1 MQPISFIINII
12 ISNIRYNFLIF
23 RGIIFANYGIDR
35 IFKTLTSN
43 IIGCMESGKLLPLV
57 RNICAS
63 NYSPVELTEFVNISQ
78 KIAISYLKY
87 LEIIGRNIRPK
98 KSGGSNE
105 LEDVAIDCIAGLFM
119 RNDKGEFIQL
129 KRYFGPKLASDP
141 EPDELELS
149 SMLRRLIVKKTKQE
163 LSRIFRER
171 DPEGAKIIRNIKVA
185 IRSSNIISSFK
196 EMGREFIYLNNK
208 PNQLPKEEPEPEWDN
223 RQGDNDISDN
233 SGTEPFNRFKNAIPE
248 KMLFHQFLEKY
259 DPSDSVATM
268 MKKMLEIVESF
279 PEYQNYLPIDV
290 IATII
295 RDVTFQHVREKL
307 SNNVDVNSP
316 LNDLQS
322 KEIEQVNQ
330 AIINVIHKKINQ
342 QYLRK
347 KKITPQKAEIYCQA
361 IVDFVNE
368 LTQGKETDSNFRYL
382 KRYIPDLTQQDYREK
397 ERSIFE
403 YLVKITKKSLRKK
416 LKELL

>member
-1 MQPISFIINII
+1 MLTYRVVKFYNI
-12 ISNIRYNFLIF
+12 
-23 RGIIFANYGIDR
+23 
-35 IFKTLTSN
+35 LTSN
-43 IIGCMESGKLLPLV
+43 LIGCMESRKIIPLV
-57 RNICAS
+57 SNICAS
-63 NYSPVELTEFVNISQ
+63 NYSPGDLTEFVNISQ
-78 KIAISYLKY
+78 NIAISYLKY
-87 LEIIGRNIRPK
+87 LEVIGRNIRPK
-98 KSGGSNE
+98 KSEGINE

-119 RNDKGEFIQL
+119 RNDRGEFTQL
-129 KRYFGPKLASDP
+129 QRYFSPKIGPGTSL
-141 EPDELELS
+141 DEMEAS

-185 IRSSNIISSFK
+185 IRSSNELKSFR
-196 EMGREFIYLNNK
+196 EMGREFIYIDKQLNNNCYEK
-208 PNQLPKEEPEPEWDN
+208 LGDEYNHN
-223 RQGDNDISDN
+223 GGDNNQSSDYPIEN
-233 SGTEPFNRFKNAIPE
+233 SDRLKVGIPE
-248 KMLFHQFLEKY
+248 KLLYQHFLERY
-259 DPSDSVATM
+259 DPSDSVAAM
-268 MKKMLEIVESF
+268 MKKMIEIVTSY
-279 PEYQNYLPIDV
+279 PEYQHYLALDI

-316 LNDLQS
+316 LSDLQA
-322 KEIEQVNQ
+322 KEIDQVNQ
-330 AIINVIHKKINQ
+330 EIITIIHQKINQ

-347 KKITPQKAEIYCQA
+347 KKITSEKAAIYCRA

-368 LTQGKETDSNFRYL
+368 LTQGKETDSNFKYL
-382 KRYIPDLTQQDYREK
+382 KRYIPYLTQKQYREK

>member
-1 MQPISFIINII
+1 
-12 ISNIRYNFLIF
+12 
-23 RGIIFANYGIDR
+23 
-35 IFKTLTSN
+35 
-43 IIGCMESGKLLPLV
+43 MESEKLVQLV
-57 RNICAS
+57 RSICAHD
-63 NYSPVELTEFVNISQ
+63 YSVSQLTEFVNISQ

-87 LEIIGRNIRPK
+87 LEVIGRNIRPK
-98 KSGGSNE
+98 KAEGLNE

-119 RNDKGEFIQL
+119 RNEKGEFTQL
-129 KRYFGPKLASDP
+129 QRYFGPKIGTDLTFS
-141 EPDELELS
+141 ELEAC
-149 SMLRRLIVKKTKQE
+149 SMLRRLVVKKTKQE

-185 IRSSNIISSFK
+185 IRSSVDLKSFR
-196 EMGREFIYLNNK
+196 EMGREFIYTAAHSNSNPDDYEDQLANEINEQENN
-208 PNQLPKEEPEPEWDN
+208 PAIDETQ
-223 RQGDNDISDN
+223 
-233 SGTEPFNRFKNAIPE
+233 FKSAIPE
-248 KMLFHQFLEKY
+248 KLLYQHFLEKY

-268 MKKMLEIVESF
+268 MKKMLQITQSYG
-279 PEYQNYLPIDV
+279 EYQHYLGLDV
-290 IATII
+290 IASII

-307 SNNVDVNSP
+307 SNDVDENSP
-316 LNDLQS
+316 LSDLQS
-322 KEIEQVNQ
+322 KEIDQVNQ
-330 AIINVIHKKINQ
+330 AIIDIIHQKINQ

-347 KKITPQKAEIYCQA
+347 RKITPDKADIYCRA

-382 KRYIPDLTQQDYREK
+382 KRYIPNLTQQEYREK

>member
-1 MQPISFIINII
+1 
-12 ISNIRYNFLIF
+12 
-23 RGIIFANYGIDR
+23 
-35 IFKTLTSN
+35 
-43 IIGCMESGKLLPLV
+43 MESGKIVPLV
-57 RNICAS
+57 RNICAH
-63 NYSPVELTEFVNISQ
+63 NYTPGDLTEFVNISQ

-87 LEIIGRNIRPK
+87 LEVIGRNIRPK
-98 KSGGSNE
+98 KSEGNNE

-119 RNDKGEFIQL
+119 RNDRGEFTQL
-129 KRYFGPKLASDP
+129 QRYFGPRI
-141 EPDELELS
+141 EPGTSLDEIEAS

-185 IRSSNIISSFK
+185 IRSSNELRSFR
-196 EMGREFIYLNNK
+196 EMGREFIYIDKPSNNNCYEK
-208 PNQLPKEEPEPEWDN
+208 LADKNN
-223 RQGDNDISDN
+223 NNGGDNNQSNDN
-233 SGTEPFNRFKNAIPE
+233 SIVDSDRLKVGIPE
-248 KMLFHQFLEKY
+248 KLLYQQFLEKY
-259 DPSDSVATM
+259 DPSDSVAAM
-268 MKKMLEIVESF
+268 MKKMIEIVTSY
-279 PEYQNYLPIDV
+279 PEYQHHLALDI

-307 SNNVDVNSP
+307 SNNIDVNSP
-316 LNDLQS
+316 MSDLQA

-330 AIINVIHKKINQ
+330 GIITIIHQKINQ

-347 KKITPQKAEIYCQA
+347 KKVTSEKAAIYCRA

-368 LTQGKETDSNFRYL
+368 FTQGKETDSNFKYL
-382 KRYIPDLTQQDYREK
+382 KRYIPNLTQKQYREK

-403 YLVKITKKSLRKK
+403 YLVKITKKSLRKR

>member
-1 MQPISFIINII
+1 MKT
-12 ISNIRYNFLIF
+12 
-23 RGIIFANYGIDR
+23 DR
-35 IFKTLTSN
+35 IFN
-43 IIGCMESGKLLPLV
+43 INLKKVIGCMESGKLVPLV
-57 RNICAS
+57 RNICAC
-63 NYSPVELTEFVNISQ
+63 NYSASELTEFVDISQ

-87 LEIIGRNIRPK
+87 LEVIGRNIRPK
-98 KSGGSNE
+98 KSEGMTE

-119 RNDKGEFIQL
+119 RNDKDEFTQL
-129 KRYFGPKLASDP
+129 QRYFGPRIQSDIAFN
-141 EPDELELS
+141 EMEAS

-185 IRSSNIISSFK
+185 IRSSTDLQSFR
-196 EMGREFIYLNNK
+196 EMGREFIFIHTNNNICNDDYNDQITNK
-208 PNQLPKEEPEPEWDN
+208 NDGGNNNSTNHQ
-223 RQGDNDISDN
+223 RQ
-233 SGTEPFNRFKNAIPE
+233 FKSAIPE
-248 KMLFHQFLEKY
+248 KLLYQHFLEKY

-268 MKKMLEIVESF
+268 MKKMLNIAESF
-279 PEYQNYLPIDV
+279 SEYHHYLAIDV

-307 SNNVDVNSP
+307 SNDVDENSP
-316 LNDLQS
+316 LCELQS

-330 AIINVIHKKINQ
+330 NIINIIHQKINQ

-347 KKITPQKAEIYCQA
+347 KKITPEKANIYCRA

-382 KRYIPDLTQQDYREK
+382 KRYIPNLSQQEYREK

>member
-1 MQPISFIINII
+1 
-12 ISNIRYNFLIF
+12 
-23 RGIIFANYGIDR
+23 
-35 IFKTLTSN
+35 
-43 IIGCMESGKLLPLV
+43 MESGKLVPLV
-57 RNICAS
+57 HNICAS
-63 NYSPVELTEFVNISQ
+63 NYSAAELTEFINMSQ
-78 KIAISYLKY
+78 RIAISYLKY
-87 LEIIGRNIRPK
+87 LEVIGRNIRPK
-98 KSGGSNE
+98 KSEGINE

-119 RNDKGEFIQL
+119 RNDKGEFTQL
-129 KRYFGPKLASDP
+129 QRYFGPKIESDMVLN
-141 EPDELELS
+141 ELEAT

-185 IRSSNIISSFK
+185 IRSSNELKSFK
-196 EMGREFIYLNNK
+196 EMGREFIFFDTKSNTIDGNYGEYSIYENN
-208 PNQLPKEEPEPEWDN
+208 DN
-223 RQGDNDISDN
+223 GGDNYIENHHNGDS
-233 SGTEPFNRFKNAIPE
+233 ERFKSSIPE
-248 KMLFHQFLEKY
+248 KLLYQHFLEKY
-259 DPSDSVATM
+259 DPSDSVAAM
-268 MKKMLEIVESF
+268 IKKMLEIVTSF
-279 PEYQNYLPIDV
+279 PEYQNYLAIDV

-307 SNNVDVNSP
+307 SNNVDVHSP
-316 LNDLQS
+316 LSDLQV

-330 AIINVIHKKINQ
+330 SIINMIHQKINQ

-347 KKITPQKAEIYCQA
+347 KKITPEKAGIYCRA

-382 KRYIPDLTQQDYREK
+382 KRYIPNLTQQQYRER

>member
-1 MQPISFIINII
+1 M
-12 ISNIRYNFLIF
+12 
-23 RGIIFANYGIDR
+23 
-35 IFKTLTSN
+35 
-43 IIGCMESGKLLPLV
+43 V

-63 NYSPVELTEFVNISQ
+63 NYSPGDLTEFVILSQ

-87 LEIIGRNIRPK
+87 LEVIGRNIRPK
-98 KSGGSNE
+98 KSEGAND
-105 LEDVAIDCIAGLFM
+105 LEDVAIDCIASLFM
-119 RNDKGEFIQL
+119 RNNHGEFTQL
-129 KRYFGPKLASDP
+129 QRYFGPKIESNLALN
-141 EPDELELS
+141 EIEAA

-185 IRSSNIISSFK
+185 IRSSDELQSFK
-196 EMGREFIYLNNK
+196 EMGREFIYIDNNSNKFEGKTGSQATNQYKGNDREINK
-208 PNQLPKEEPEPEWDN
+208 PDKES
-223 RQGDNDISDN
+223 Q
-233 SGTEPFNRFKNAIPE
+233 RFKNPIPE
-248 KMLFHQFLEKY
+248 KLLFQHFLEKY
-259 DPSDSVATM
+259 DPSDSVAAM
-268 MKKMLEIVESF
+268 MKKMLEIVGSF
-279 PEYQNYLPIDV
+279 PEYQNYLAIDI

-307 SNNVDVNSP
+307 SNNVDNNSP
-316 LNDLQS
+316 LSYLQA

-330 AIINVIHKKINQ
+330 NIINIIHQKISQ
-342 QYLRK
+342 QYLK
-347 KKITPQKAEIYCQA
+347 KNKITPEKADVYCRA

-382 KRYIPDLTQQDYREK
+382 KRYIPELTQQQYREK

>member
-1 MQPISFIINII
+1 
-12 ISNIRYNFLIF
+12 
-23 RGIIFANYGIDR
+23 
-35 IFKTLTSN
+35 
-43 IIGCMESGKLLPLV
+43 MESEKLVPLV
-57 RNICAS
+57 RNICAG
-63 NYSPVELTEFVNISQ
+63 NYSPSDLTEFVHVSQ

-87 LEIIGRNIRPK
+87 LEVIGRNIRPK
-98 KSGGSNE
+98 RSEGLNE
-105 LEDVAIDCIAGLFM
+105 LEDVAIDCIAGLFV
-119 RNDKGEFIQL
+119 RNDKGEFLQL
-129 KRYFGPKLASDP
+129 QRYFSPRIESDTSLN
-141 EPDELELS
+141 EMEAS

-185 IRSSNIISSFK
+185 IRSSNELKSFR
-196 EMGREFIYLNNK
+196 EMGREFIFFDKTPNGDKNECHVLSFSQNNH
-208 PNQLPKEEPEPEWDN
+208 DN
-223 RQGDNDISDN
+223 NGLEVDSIDIS
-233 SGTEPFNRFKNAIPE
+233 ERFKNVIPE
-248 KMLFHQFLEKY
+248 KLLYQHFLEKY

-268 MKKMLEIVESF
+268 MKKMLEIVACF
-279 PEYQNYLPIDV
+279 TEYQNYLGIDV

-307 SNNVDVNSP
+307 SNNIDENSP
-316 LNDLQS
+316 LSDLQA

-330 AIINVIHKKINQ
+330 TIIDIIHQKINQ
-342 QYLRK
+342 QYLKK
-347 KKITPQKAEIYCQA
+347 KKITPKKAEIYCRA

-382 KRYIPDLTQQDYREK
+382 KRYITDLTQQEYREK

-403 YLVKITKKSLRKK
+403 YLVKITKKALRKK

>member
-1 MQPISFIINII
+1 MLLKKADKIFHI
-12 ISNIRYNFLIF
+12 LITK
-23 RGIIFANYGIDR
+23 IP
-35 IFKTLTSN
+35 
-43 IIGCMESGKLLPLV
+43 GCMESEKLVRLV
-57 RNICAS
+57 RNICAQS
-63 NYSPVELTEFVNISQ
+63 YSVSELTEFVNISQ

-87 LEIIGRNIRPK
+87 LEVIGRNIRPK
-98 KSGGSNE
+98 KAEGLHE

-119 RNDKGEFIQL
+119 RNDKGEFTQL
-129 KRYFGPKLASDP
+129 QRYFGPKIETDCTFG
-141 EPDELELS
+141 ELEAC
-149 SMLRRLIVKKTKQE
+149 SMLRRLVVKKTKQE

-185 IRSSNIISSFK
+185 IRSSVDLKSFR
-196 EMGREFIYLNNK
+196 EMGREFIYTDAACISQQNDDDARLSSDINADD
-208 PNQLPKEEPEPEWDN
+208 DN
-223 RQGDNDISDN
+223 PTNDVVQ
-233 SGTEPFNRFKNAIPE
+233 FKSAIPE
-248 KMLFHQFLEKY
+248 KLLYQHFLEKY

-268 MKKMLEIVESF
+268 MKKMLCITENYT
-279 PEYQNYLPIDV
+279 EYQHYLGIDV
-290 IATII
+290 VATII

-307 SNNVDVNSP
+307 SNDVDENSP
-316 LNDLQS
+316 LSDLQS

-330 AIINVIHKKINQ
+330 AIIDLIHQKINQ

-347 KKITPQKAEIYCQA
+347 KKISLEKAEIYCRA

-382 KRYIPDLTQQDYREK
+382 KRFIPNLTQQEYREQ

>member
-1 MQPISFIINII
+1 
-12 ISNIRYNFLIF
+12 
-23 RGIIFANYGIDR
+23 
-35 IFKTLTSN
+35 
-43 IIGCMESGKLLPLV
+43 MESRKLVPMV

-63 NYSPVELTEFVNISQ
+63 NYSPSELTEFVMLSQ

-87 LEIIGRNIRPK
+87 LEVIGRNIRPK
-98 KSGGSNE
+98 RSDGETE
-105 LEDVAIDCIAGLFM
+105 LEDVAIDCIAGLFV
-119 RNDKGEFIQL
+119 RNGHNEFTQL
-129 KRYFGPKLASDP
+129 QRYFGPKIESDS
-141 EPDELELS
+141 EMDELEAS
-149 SMLRRLIVKKTKQE
+149 CMLRRLIVKKTKQE

-185 IRSSNIISSFK
+185 IRSSKELKSFK
-196 EMGREFIYLNNK
+196 EMGREFIYIDINSHHSNN
-208 PNQLPKEEPEPEWDN
+208 DCA
-223 RQGDNDISDN
+223 NDASKQDDAEDYQAEKIQNNN
-233 SGTEPFNRFKNAIPE
+233 SERFKHAIPE
-248 KMLFHQFLEKY
+248 KILYQNFLEKY
-259 DPSDSVATM
+259 DPSDSVSAM
-268 MKKMLEIVESF
+268 MKKMLEILDSY
-279 PEYQNYLPIDV
+279 PDYQNYLGIDI

-295 RDVTFQHVREKL
+295 RDVTFQHVRERL

-316 LNDLQS
+316 LSDFQA

-330 AIINVIHKKINQ
+330 NIINLIHQKIDQ

-347 KKITPQKAEIYCQA
+347 KKISQEKAEIYCRA

-382 KRYIPDLTQQDYREK
+382 KRYIPDLTQQQYREK

>member
-1 MQPISFIINII
+1 
-12 ISNIRYNFLIF
+12 
-23 RGIIFANYGIDR
+23 
-35 IFKTLTSN
+35 
-43 IIGCMESGKLLPLV
+43 MESGKLVPLV

-63 NYSPVELTEFVNISQ
+63 NYSPNELTEFVIISQ

-87 LEIIGRNIRPK
+87 LEVIGRNIRPK
-98 KSGGSNE
+98 KSEGVNE
-105 LEDVAIDCIAGLFM
+105 LEDVAIDCIAGLFI
-119 RNDKGEFIQL
+119 RNDNGEFTQL
-129 KRYFGPKLASDP
+129 QRYFGPKIESDTTLN
-141 EPDELELS
+141 EVEAA

-185 IRSSNIISSFK
+185 IRSSNELKSFK
-196 EMGREFIYLNNK
+196 EMGREFIFKNNDSNGLENECSNLSSNENNGGVDK
-208 PNQLPKEEPEPEWDN
+208 ANNIQNADSE
-223 RQGDNDISDN
+223 
-233 SGTEPFNRFKNAIPE
+233 RFKNAIPE
-248 KMLFHQFLEKY
+248 KLLYQNFLEKY
-259 DPSDSVATM
+259 DPSDSVASM
-268 MKKMLEIVESF
+268 IKKMLEIVASF
-279 PEYQNYLPIDV
+279 PDYQNYLAIDIV
-290 IATII
+290 AAII

-316 LNDLQS
+316 LSDLQA

-330 AIINVIHKKINQ
+330 RIINVIHQKINQ

-347 KKITPQKAEIYCQA
+347 KKITPEKADIYCRA

-382 KRYIPDLTQQDYREK
+382 KRYIPELTQHQYREK

>member
-1 MQPISFIINII
+1 
-12 ISNIRYNFLIF
+12 
-23 RGIIFANYGIDR
+23 
-35 IFKTLTSN
+35 
-43 IIGCMESGKLLPLV
+43 MESGKLVPLV

-63 NYSPVELTEFVNISQ
+63 NYSPSELTEFVIISQ

-87 LEIIGRNIRPK
+87 LEVIGRNIRPK
-98 KSGGSNE
+98 RSDGVNE
-105 LEDVAIDCIAGLFM
+105 LEDVAIDCIAGLFV
-119 RNDKGEFIQL
+119 RNNHGEFTQL
-129 KRYFGPKLASDP
+129 QRYFGPKIETNAALDEVEASC
-141 EPDELELS
+141 
-149 SMLRRLIVKKTKQE
+149 MLRRLIVKKTKQE

-171 DPEGAKIIRNIKVA
+171 DPEGAKVIRNIKVA
-185 IRSSNIISSFK
+185 IRSSKELKSFK
-196 EMGREFIYLNNK
+196 EMGREFIFIYNNFLDSETDCFDESSAGS
-208 PNQLPKEEPEPEWDN
+208 NVE
-223 RQGDNDISDN
+223 
-233 SGTEPFNRFKNAIPE
+233 TEQTEQILRDESERFKHAIPE
-248 KMLFHQFLEKY
+248 KILYQHFLEKY

-268 MKKMLEIVESF
+268 MKKMLEIVDSF
-279 PEYQNYLPIDV
+279 PEFQNYLAIDI

-295 RDVTFQHVREKL
+295 RDVTFQHVRERL

-316 LNDLQS
+316 LSDLQA

-330 AIINVIHKKINQ
+330 SIIDVIHKKIDQ
-342 QYLRK
+342 QYLKK
-347 KKITPQKAEIYCQA
+347 KKISPEKADIYCRA

-382 KRYIPDLTQQDYREK
+382 KRYIPSLTQQQYREK

>member
-1 MQPISFIINII
+1 
-12 ISNIRYNFLIF
+12 
-23 RGIIFANYGIDR
+23 
-35 IFKTLTSN
+35 
-43 IIGCMESGKLLPLV
+43 MESRKLVPLV
-57 RNICAS
+57 RNICAGT
-63 NYSPVELTEFVNISQ
+63 YSPSDLTEFVNISQ

-98 KSGGSNE
+98 KSEGINE

-119 RNDKGEFIQL
+119 RNDLGEFTQL
-129 KRYFGPKLASDP
+129 QRYFGPKIQSASSLN
-141 EPDELELS
+141 EMEAS

-185 IRSSNIISSFK
+185 IRSSSEMKSFR
-196 EMGREFIYLNNK
+196 EMGREFILLEKNLNDAYEMNHVTSNDENHGYK
-208 PNQLPKEEPEPEWDN
+208 NETT
-223 RQGDNDISDN
+223 GDAIDIS
-233 SGTEPFNRFKNAIPE
+233 ERFKNVIPE
-248 KMLFHQFLEKY
+248 KILYQHFLEKY

-268 MKKMLEIVESF
+268 MKKMLEIVTSF
-279 PEYQNYLPIDV
+279 PEYQNYLAIDI

-307 SNNVDVNSP
+307 SNNIDEHSP
-316 LNDLQS
+316 LNDLQA
-322 KEIEQVNQ
+322 KEIEHVNQ
-330 AIINVIHKKINQ
+330 HIISIIHHKINQ

-347 KKITPQKAEIYCQA
+347 KKITPEKARIYCQA

-382 KRYIPDLTQQDYREK
+382 RRYIPDLTQQEYREK

-403 YLVKITKKSLRKK
+403 YLVKITKKALRKK

>member
-1 MQPISFIINII
+1 
-12 ISNIRYNFLIF
+12 
-23 RGIIFANYGIDR
+23 
-35 IFKTLTSN
+35 
-43 IIGCMESGKLLPLV
+43 MESGKLVPLV
-57 RNICAS
+57 HNICAS
-63 NYSPVELTEFVNISQ
+63 NYSAAELTEFINMSQ

-87 LEIIGRNIRPK
+87 LEVIGRNIRPK
-98 KSGGSNE
+98 KSEGINE

-119 RNDKGEFIQL
+119 RNDKGEFTQL
-129 KRYFGPKLASDP
+129 QRYFGPKIESDMVLN
-141 EPDELELS
+141 ELEAT

-185 IRSSNIISSFK
+185 IRSSNELKSFK
-196 EMGREFIYLNNK
+196 EMGREFIFFDTKSNTIDGNYGEYSIYENN
-208 PNQLPKEEPEPEWDN
+208 DN
-223 RQGDNDISDN
+223 GGDNYIENHHNGDS
-233 SGTEPFNRFKNAIPE
+233 ERFKSSIPE
-248 KMLFHQFLEKY
+248 KLLYQHFLEKY
-259 DPSDSVATM
+259 DPSDSVAAM
-268 MKKMLEIVESF
+268 IKKMLEIVTSF
-279 PEYQNYLPIDV
+279 PEYQNYLAIDV

-307 SNNVDVNSP
+307 SNNVDVHSP
-316 LNDLQS
+316 LSDLQV

-330 AIINVIHKKINQ
+330 SIINMIHQKINQ

-347 KKITPQKAEIYCQA
+347 KKITPEKAGIYCRA

-382 KRYIPDLTQQDYREK
+382 KRYIPNLTQQQYRER

>member
-1 MQPISFIINII
+1 MLIHRTVNFINI
-12 ISNIRYNFLIF
+12 
-23 RGIIFANYGIDR
+23 
-35 IFKTLTSN
+35 LTSKL
-43 IIGCMESGKLLPLV
+43 IDCMESGKIVPLV

-63 NYSPVELTEFVNISQ
+63 NYSPGDLTEFVNISQ

-87 LEIIGRNIRPK
+87 LEVIGRNIRPK
-98 KSGGSNE
+98 KSEGVNE

-119 RNDKGEFIQL
+119 RNDRGEFTQL
-129 KRYFGPKLASDP
+129 QRYFGPKV
-141 EPDELELS
+141 EPGTSLDEIEAS

-185 IRSSNIISSFK
+185 IRSSNDLKSFR
-196 EMGREFIYLNNK
+196 EMGREFIYIDRQSNNNCYEK
-208 PNQLPKEEPEPEWDN
+208 LGDEDN
-223 RQGDNDISDN
+223 YNWGDNNQSSDN
-233 SGTEPFNRFKNAIPE
+233 PIENSDRLKVGIPE
-248 KMLFHQFLEKY
+248 KLLYQQFLEKY
-259 DPSDSVATM
+259 DPSDSVAAM
-268 MKKMLEIVESF
+268 MKKMIEIVMSY
-279 PEYQNYLPIDV
+279 PEYQHHLALDI

-316 LNDLQS
+316 LSDLQS

-330 AIINVIHKKINQ
+330 GIITIIHQKINQ

-347 KKITPQKAEIYCQA
+347 KKITTEKATIYCRA

-368 LTQGKETDSNFRYL
+368 FTQGKETDSNFKYL
-382 KRYIPDLTQQDYREK
+382 KRYIPHLTQKQYREK

>member
-1 MQPISFIINII
+1 
-12 ISNIRYNFLIF
+12 
-23 RGIIFANYGIDR
+23 
-35 IFKTLTSN
+35 
-43 IIGCMESGKLLPLV
+43 MESGKLVPLV
-57 RNICAS
+57 RNICART
-63 NYSPVELTEFVNISQ
+63 YSPSDLTEFVNISQ

-87 LEIIGRNIRPK
+87 LEVIGRNIRPK
-98 KSGGSNE
+98 KSEGINE

-119 RNDKGEFIQL
+119 RNDHGEFTQL
-129 KRYFGPKLASDP
+129 QRYFGPKIDSASSLN
-141 EPDELELS
+141 ELEAS

-185 IRSSNIISSFK
+185 IRSSNEMKSFR
-196 EMGREFIYLNNK
+196 EMGREFIFLEKNSTDVDGLNHGTCFNENNSDK
-208 PNQLPKEEPEPEWDN
+208 NDTTS
-223 RQGDNDISDN
+223 DAIDIS
-233 SGTEPFNRFKNAIPE
+233 ERFKSVIPE
-248 KMLFHQFLEKY
+248 KILYQHFLEKY

-268 MKKMLEIVESF
+268 MKKMLEIVTSF
-279 PEYQNYLPIDV
+279 PEYQNYLAIDI
-290 IATII
+290 IATMI

-307 SNNVDVNSP
+307 SNNIDEHSP
-316 LNDLQS
+316 LSDLQA
-322 KEIEQVNQ
+322 KEIEHVNQ
-330 AIINVIHKKINQ
+330 NIINIIHQKINQ

-347 KKITPQKAEIYCQA
+347 EKITPEKASIYCRA

-382 KRYIPDLTQQDYREK
+382 KRYISDLTQQEYREK

-403 YLVKITKKSLRKK
+403 YLVKITKKALRKK

>member
-1 MQPISFIINII
+1 
-12 ISNIRYNFLIF
+12 
-23 RGIIFANYGIDR
+23 
-35 IFKTLTSN
+35 
-43 IIGCMESGKLLPLV
+43 MESGKLVPLV

-63 NYSPVELTEFVNISQ
+63 NYSPGELTEFVNISQ

-87 LEIIGRNIRPK
+87 LEVIGRNIRPK
-98 KSGGSNE
+98 KSEGINE

-119 RNDKGEFIQL
+119 RNDRGEFTQL
-129 KRYFGPKLASDP
+129 QRYFGPTIESDP
-141 EPDELELS
+141 SLNEMEAA

-185 IRSSNIISSFK
+185 IRSSSELMSFK
-196 EMGREFIYLNNK
+196 EMGREFIFVDTKSDIDSDDWNEHSIDENDNNGSV
-208 PNQLPKEEPEPEWDN
+208 NSIENHQN
-223 RQGDNDISDN
+223 GDS
-233 SGTEPFNRFKNAIPE
+233 ERFKNSIPE
-248 KMLFHQFLEKY
+248 KLLYQHFLEKY

-268 MKKMLEIVESF
+268 MKKMLEIVASF
-279 PEYQNYLPIDV
+279 PEYQNYLAIDI

-295 RDVTFQHVREKL
+295 REVTFQQVKENL
-307 SNNVDVNSP
+307 SNNVDENSP
-316 LNDLQS
+316 LSDLQA

-330 AIINVIHKKINQ
+330 SIINIIHQKINQ

-347 KKITPQKAEIYCQA
+347 KKITPEKADIYCRA

-382 KRYIPDLTQQDYREK
+382 RRYIPGLTQQQYRER